1 MIDYAN
7 IIDIIF
13 TVVALMFT
21 VISHEIAHGYVAL
34 LNGDDTAKK
43 AGRLSFNPI
52 KHIDLVGLLFLLV
65 FKFGWAKPVPIDERN
80 FKDRRKGLFLVSI
93 AGVTVNFITA
103 VVAIFIIVFSNNKL
117 GIFNDLFLYLATY
130 GLFFCV
136 FNLLPIP
143 PLDGSKILASF
154 LPIQFEYYIYKY
166 ERYFYLLLIG
176 FLLFNRSTG
185 FISSVV
191 FNLYFLLVKFAAY
204 VLGLL
209 W

>member
-52 KHIDLVGLLFLLV
+52 KHIDLVGLLFLIV

-103 VVAIFIIVFSNNKL
+103 VVSIFIIVFSHNKL
-117 GIFNDLFLYLATY
+117 GIFNDLFLNLATY

-191 FNLYFLLVKFAAY
+191 FNLYFLLVKFATY

-209 W
+209 

>member
-103 VVAIFIIVFSNNKL
+103 VVSIFIIVFSHNKL
-117 GIFNDLFLYLATY
+117 GIFNDLFLNLATY

-191 FNLYFLLVKFAAY
+191 FNLYFLLVKFATY